1 MASEQT
7 HPPTLARLPVFPI
20 ACWALGLT
28 AFAQI
33 MIAGVSLAKRL
44 QDSKQ
49 VHVIEREVPKV
60 VEIQRPPS
68 AEEIAQAAIRS
79 RPPVPQTADPEPTPT
94 PVVAPK
100 IDDPR
105 AERLVKE
112 ARKARVN
119 GDMGMA
125 IVKLE
130 EALTQAPDD
139 ASVLYEL
146 ALVHEQMGVFDKA
159 AQYYQK
165 VFDKGISGAGALFEL
180 AGNKLRD
187 GFEQP
192 TDWLGKLSLGRVR
205 IFKDTTR
212 EGNERVILTVPV
224 QKDPTADI
232 EVGDI
237 EVSVNFFNRTTKG
250 EIVQLEDKSWVSQQ
264 WVSLPFDWAGGEEN
278 LRLNYVIPSEDTQ
291 TTHLFGEKK
300 YYGQVVSLIYK
311 GEVLDVQAWPR
322 DLAARMG
329 QQPTKAAD
337 PAAVSPDFTDEPPP
351 GFDPNAPM
359 VLPERPID
367 PPSH

>member
-7 HPPTLARLPVFPI
+7 HPPTPARLPVFPI

-28 AFAQI
+28 AFSQV

-44 QDSKQ
+44 EESKQ
-49 VHVIEREVPKV
+49 VHVIERDVPRV
-60 VEIQRPPS
+60 VEVQRAPTT
-68 AEEIAQAAIRS
+68 EEIEKAAIRS
-79 RPPVPQTADPEPTPT
+79 RPPVPVEDAEPAPT
-94 PVVAPK
+94 PVVAPR

-105 AERLVKE
+105 SERLVKE
-112 ARKARVN
+112 ARKARVA

-130 EALTQAPDD
+130 EALTQSPDD

-146 ALVHEQMGVFDKA
+146 GLVHEQMGVFDKA
-159 AQYYQK
+159 AGYYQK

-212 EGNERVILTVPV
+212 DGNERVILTVPV

-250 EIVQLEDKSWVSQQ
+250 EIVQLEDKSWVTQQ

-278 LRLNYVIPSEDTQ
+278 LRLNYIIPSQDSQ
-291 TTHLFGEKK
+291 TTHLFGERK

-322 DLAARMG
+322 DLAARIG
-329 QQPTKAAD
+329 QQPKAAD
-337 PAAVSPDFTDEPPP
+337 PAAVTPDFTDEPPP

-359 VLPERPID
+359 VLPELPKDLPRQ
-367 PPSH
+367 